1 VNAAQPGASWPPLA
15 PRTGRGLRRCRFT
28 VPVAAAQPGSRR
40 SARGCRRSA
49 RQNEQGT
56 GNVQP
61 RTGPTRCH
69 DPAASTTKLA
79 FPGSCRPPPTTI
91 VTTRC
96 LCSRLSGPV
105 RAGFTTVLTCS
116 DVLAGTTRDRRP
128 TSGGQKAGRSYRT
141 SRARQRDHHTDCQ
154 PARPPRHVQAG
165 RRPVRGCCGADK
177 PRGVSRRYHEPVLAA
192 DTTTPRAPDQE
203 ENRGDAVSE
212 GRHAT
217 CAHARSPDQRP
228 RVRVHAYGC
237 RTSIGTAAVGDA
249 GQGCPGNATT
259 GRLAPCRSR

>member
-1 VNAAQPGASWPPLA
+1 MGVKAGEWLHSRW
-15 PRTGRGLRRCRFT
+15 
-28 VPVAAAQPGSRR
+28 SRR
-40 SARGCRRSA
+40 RFLTTILTTIAPCSGSFATVRRRSVC
-49 RQNEQGT
+49 RLTWPDVFQ
-56 GNVQP
+56 
-61 RTGPTRCH
+61 RTCANP
-69 DPAASTTKLA
+69 
-79 FPGSCRPPPTTI
+79 
-91 VTTRC
+91 
-96 LCSRLSGPV
+96 
-105 RAGFTTVLTCS
+105 
-116 DVLAGTTRDRRP
+116 RP
-128 TSGGQKAGRSYRT
+128 TAGGQKAGRSYRT